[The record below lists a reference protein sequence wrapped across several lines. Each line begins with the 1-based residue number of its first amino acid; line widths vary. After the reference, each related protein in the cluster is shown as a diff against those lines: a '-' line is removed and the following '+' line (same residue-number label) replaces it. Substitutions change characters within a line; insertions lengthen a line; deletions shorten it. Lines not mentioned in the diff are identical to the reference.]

1 MMKTLEG
8 RWTRLDDCLLN
19 HPEEL
24 TMRAT
29 SYFGGQFKMAAAMS
43 VVFFFFSFLSGLG
56 AATTT
61 TCCTTPTS
69 TATMDQPMCR
79 STGSLAPMPAPK
91 LRYRYS
97 VTKKFNISKNV
108 IEM

>member
-1 MMKTLEG
+1 MVRDPCRWIQMMKTLEG

-56 AATTT
+56 AATTYYHLLHHAHFD
-61 TCCTTPTS
+61 CNYGSAHVPLDWLFS
-69 TATMDQPMCR
+69 TYA
-79 STGSLAPMPAPK
+79 GSKAE
-91 LRYRYS
+91 
-97 VTKKFNISKNV
+97 V
-108 IEM
+108 